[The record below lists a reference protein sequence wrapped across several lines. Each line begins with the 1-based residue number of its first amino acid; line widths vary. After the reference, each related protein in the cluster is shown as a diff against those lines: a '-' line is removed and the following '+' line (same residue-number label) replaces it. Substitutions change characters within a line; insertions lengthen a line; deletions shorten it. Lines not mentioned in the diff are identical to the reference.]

1 MKIKNIKRLLNEQSK
16 GEKYLDSKLSN
27 MGAAGL
33 SKQISN
39 MGGAGQINTL
49 KKAEEESYRL
59 HKVNFSL
66 NKKNY
71 TGYFIVYPQT
81 DNTLIFYDGLPFM
94 KNKDTMYTG
103 GQLNKQK
110 SVIFTGSRLDLQ
122 TTKNYESFLKKY
134 KLSEIKL
141 PGKPEITESLK
152 KNDIDEI
159 VLFYNTLF
167 NLFTVDGS
175 NVGNFNTNIDS
186 LLNLFQTIKQTPVNN
201 ISNNVVNNVTN
212 QYNYFRNNYINNSI
226 VGQDNFLNIMEH
238 ESGFK
243 LDMDYYMISPTKQN
257 LKQNID
263 DILFIFNYFK
273 LNILNFKN
281 DVSKLEKFFKK
292 LKNQK
297 INSTNISDPF
307 NGGDMDSTYVVNV
320 KNNLVKEIKNELKN
334 QLLKFTYISENL
346 IDGSQ
351 TNQRNK
357 PVAELFLKEIDFGIK
372 NFTFNLNANTVVS
385 GKENTSTNLDMNKCL
400 TLFQNNFNKELD
412 FLKADEI
419 KKLTSLQSSH
429 YMYYGNNKKS
439 IFLTRRGSD
448 VNVSILLKNDMSDL
462 QGIKNDLVCQK
473 IIIKKKNAIVCT
485 LENTKN
491 DVKYIKIDVQFT

>member
-66 NKKNY
+66 NKKDY

-152 KNDIDEI
+152 NNDIGEI
-159 VLFYNTLF
+159 VLFYDTLL

-186 LLNLFQTIKQTPVNN
+186 LINLFQTIKQTPVNN
-201 ISNNVVNNVTN
+201 ISNNVINNVTN

-346 IDGSQ
+346 IGGSQ
-351 TNQRNK
+351 TNQKNK
-357 PVAELFLKEIDFGIK
+357 PVAEISLKKIYFGIK
-372 NFTFNLNANTVVS
+372 NFIFDFDKNVINGKDGNNTAVNANASLV
-385 GKENTSTNLDMNKCL
+385 
-400 TLFQNNFNKELD
+400 LFQNDFNKKLK
-412 FLKADEI
+412 FLTKEKI
-419 KKLTSLQSSH
+419 KQIIKE
-429 YMYYGNNKKS
+429 YYIYYLNNNKRN
-439 IFLTRRGSD
+439 ILCTQRGSPISI
-448 VNVSILLKNDMSDL
+448 NILLKNNLDSL
-462 QGIKNDLVCQK
+462 QGAKNGLDCEKISIIENGVVVCELQV
-473 IIIKKKNAIVCT
+473 N
-485 LENTKN
+485 NN
-491 DVKYIKIDVQFT
+491 DVKYIKIDIQFK

>member
-1 MKIKNIKRLLNEQSK
+1 
-16 GEKYLDSKLSN
+16 
-27 MGAAGL
+27 
-33 SKQISN
+33 
-39 MGGAGQINTL
+39 
-49 KKAEEESYRL
+49 
-59 HKVNFSL
+59 
-66 NKKNY
+66 
-71 TGYFIVYPQT
+71 
-81 DNTLIFYDGLPFM
+81 
-94 KNKDTMYTG
+94 
-103 GQLNKQK
+103 
-110 SVIFTGSRLDLQ
+110 
-122 TTKNYESFLKKY
+122 
-134 KLSEIKL
+134 
-141 PGKPEITESLK
+141 
-152 KNDIDEI
+152 
-159 VLFYNTLF
+159 
-167 NLFTVDGS
+167 
-175 NVGNFNTNIDS
+175 VGNFNTNIDS
-186 LLNLFQTIKQTPVNN
+186 LINLFQTIKQTPVNN
-201 ISNNVVNNVTN
+201 ISDNVVNNVMN

-243 LDMDYYMISPTKQN
+243 LDIDYYMISPTKQN

-297 INSTNISDPF
+297 INSTNISEPF
-307 NGGDMDSTYVVNV
+307 DGGDMDSTYVVNV

-346 IDGSQ
+346 IGSSQ
-351 TNQRNK
+351 TNQKNK
-357 PVAELFLKEIDFGIK
+357 PVAELFLKQIDFGIK
-372 NFTFNLNANTVVS
+372 NFTFNLNTNTVVS

-419 KKLTSLQSSH
+419 KRLISSLSSH